1 MKHNN
6 QVRNQGQNKNKQSGY
21 TIAEFAGVGVL
32 AVIVV
37 LGVYTGVAKLSSIPT
52 KTAVMAEVLNHIPS
66 GILQCTKI
74 NRGDMTTC
82 TADNIIQKVSSL
94 ETGAKTPCG
103 DTWTFATAAADKVV
117 LNYFLTSCE
126 DKDSLGEELLEVVKK
141 LPRIDKT
148 TTGAT
153 SYDSANSKLK
163 VTFLKK

>member
-52 KTAVMAEVLNHIPS
+52 KIAVMAEVLNHIPS

-74 NRGDMTTC
+74 NRGVMTNC
-82 TADNIIQKVSSL
+82 TAANIIQKVSSL
-94 ETGAKTPCG
+94 TDDKTPCG
-103 DTWTFATAAADKVV
+103 DTWTFDAPSTADKVV
-117 LNYFLTSCE
+117 LNYPLTSCE
-126 DKDSLGEELLEVVKK
+126 DKDFLGEELLEVVKK
-141 LPRIDKT
+141 LPRIDKAT
-148 TTGAT
+148 T
-153 SYDSANSKLK
+153 SYDNSILK